1 MSNIQTVTVTCIMV
15 ETSSHILAIVRCFE
29 NKDKKIDGKG
39 FCKDC
44 NLFLCTPCHDV
55 YKQMPSLQTHRFFT
69 RIKDAQIIDK
79 AFKYADCYL
88 HIGCH

>member
-1 MSNIQTVTVTCIMV
+1 MENAFVKIEIYFF
-15 ETSSHILAIVRCFE
+15 VRC
-29 NKDKKIDGKG
+29 
-39 FCKDC
+39 
-44 NLFLCTPCHDV
+44 
-55 YKQMPSLQTHRFFT
+55 SQTNAIFAKSQNFT